1 MPPGALWRPGRFRFA
16 GPAPTPGQPLFGEG
30 QVLAGAFASEHLPEL
45 VVEES
50 GVLLESL
57 EHASAVGPGEQA
69 SNEALVVVGVRRW
82 RDKSRSN
89 QLADQSARCPVQVTT
104 VQQGIGELG

>member
-16 GPAPTPGQPLFGEG
+16 GSAPTLGQPLFGEG

-45 VVEES
+45 VVKES

-69 SNEALVVVGVRRW
+69 SNEALVVVGDR
-82 RDKSRSN
+82 KSTRLNSSH
-89 QLADQSARCPVQVTT
+89 L
-104 VQQGIGELG
+104 GISYAVFCLKKK